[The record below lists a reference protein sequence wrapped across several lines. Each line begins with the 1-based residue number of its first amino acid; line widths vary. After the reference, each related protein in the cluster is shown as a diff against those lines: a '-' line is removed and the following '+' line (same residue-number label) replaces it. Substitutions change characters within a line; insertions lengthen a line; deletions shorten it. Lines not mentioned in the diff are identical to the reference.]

1 MGAKSHRRMWLLTC
15 LLAVV
20 VTALAGG
27 CMSASSQEQSSE
39 EKLPWN
45 EPASW
50 EGKIL
55 GAPF

>member
-1 MGAKSHRRMWLLTC
+1 MWLLTC